1 MSYLPGIVHV
11 VSLFVLTFVV
21 ASVYSLAHEA
31 DAPPAHI
38 VRHTLRRAGKL
49 LAVLAVLAV
58 TVHFL
63 GLVR

>member
-1 MSYLPGIVHV
+1 MNYLPGIVHV

-31 DAPPAHI
+31 DAP
-38 VRHTLRRAGKL
+38 VRHVARQTLRRAGKL